1 MGKRGQKIANGI
13 KLVSDIIAVIILILA
28 LSLEFICNTLDISLP
43 EEVDSASR
51 IALIALI
58 FLFLAVRGIASF
70 WSTDDKKDQE
80 D

>member
-1 MGKRGQKIANGI
+1 MDYGRIYEN
-13 KLVSDIIAVIILILA
+13 LVA
-28 LSLEFICNTLDISLP
+28 
-43 EEVDSASR
+43 
-51 IALIALI
+51 I